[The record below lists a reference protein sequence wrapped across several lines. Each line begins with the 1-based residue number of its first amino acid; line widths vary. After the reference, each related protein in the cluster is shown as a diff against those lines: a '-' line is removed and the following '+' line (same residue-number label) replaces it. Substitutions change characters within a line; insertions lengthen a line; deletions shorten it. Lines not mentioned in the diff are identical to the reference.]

1 VLSWALAAKVM
12 ARLPGHGSPFPM
24 LSPEHQHPGS
34 PRTPVSSQSSRWARG
49 AAKTFVFL
57 VIGILLYV
65 AHTAFVPVALA
76 LLMGLVLSGPVEGL
90 HKLHV
95 PRSVSAVLI
104 LVVTL
109 TLIGGAIS
117 LLWTPAQTWFAKGP
131 ETISMLQHKARPLTR
146 FIGHLDDLRNKAST
160 LTPTSKSGAAPVVA
174 VAAPSGP
181 SVMLDASGSIIA
193 ALLTF
198 VIVTLFLLTGGPP
211 MLARMTAAFV
221 DDLDAS
227 HVQMLIEKVRVE
239 LGRFYLTTT
248 FINIGLGVV
257 TGLAMWA
264 WGMPNPFLWGAL
276 AALVN
281 YIPYAGA
288 ITTLTVLTVVA
299 VVTFNSLG
307 QILGV
312 AATYV
317 LIATIE
323 GQVAQPL
330 LVGRRLEV
338 NPLLIFLALW
348 FGGLYWGVAGIVL
361 ATPALVALKVLA
373 ENSKSGR
380 PMMEF
385 LGPNDQAPDRDA
397 KLYKFVRK
405 LDA

>member
-1 VLSWALAAKVM
+1 
-12 ARLPGHGSPFPM
+12 M
-24 LSPEHQHPGS
+24 LSPEHQYPGS
-34 PRTPVSSQSSRWARG
+34 PRPPLSSQSGRWARA
-49 AAKTFVFL
+49 AAKTFIFL
-57 VIGILLYV
+57 VIGVLLYI

-90 HKLHV
+90 HKHHV
-95 PRSVSAVLI
+95 PRSVSAALI

-109 TLIGGAIS
+109 TLIGGTVS

-131 ETISMLQHKARPLTR
+131 QTISLFQHKARPLTR
-146 FIGHLDDLRNKAST
+146 FIGHLDELRNKASN
-160 LTPTSKSGAAPVVA
+160 LAPPSKSSAAPVVA

-248 FINIGLGVV
+248 CINIGLGAV

-264 WGMPNPFLWGAL
+264 WKMPNPFLWGAL
-276 AALVN
+276 AALLN

-288 ITTLTVLTVVA
+288 ITTVSVLTVVA
-299 VVTFNSLG
+299 VVTFNTLG
-307 QILGV
+307 QIVGV
-312 AATYV
+312 GATYV
-317 LIATIE
+317 LIATFE

-348 FGGLYWGVAGIVL
+348 FGGLFWGVAGIVL
-361 ATPALVALKVLA
+361 ATPTLVALKVLA

-380 PMMEF
+380 PMMVF
-385 LGPNDQAPDRDA
+385 LGPNHQAPGRDA
-397 KLYKFVRK
+397 KLYRLVRK
-405 LDA
+405 VDP